1 MSDWKIGLTPD
12 ATKGTPVIM
21 GVLTALMAWKRL
33 TQPARDAVI
42 DAYPDKPARGH
53 WATHAA
59 LERHGFVAWDN
70 DAQACVLTPAG
81 REVYRW
87 VSKP

>member
-1 MSDWKIGLTPD
+1 MRNWKIGLTLD

-33 TQPARDAVI
+33 SEPAKAAVEV
-42 DAYPDKPARGH
+42 AYPDGRVSAHGN
-53 WATHAA
+53 TISA
-59 LERHGFVAWDN
+59 LHRHGFIERELGLWY
-70 DAQACVLTPAG
+70 LTPAG

-87 VSKP
+87 VSAA